1 MQWGECSELLG
12 KQGAS
17 QKERSLT
24 GRQVLDIVIV
34 ENTWTWT
41 VGNISLR
48 TDTLGNNSKN
58 RCSRDSGRM

>member
-1 MQWGECSELLG
+1 MG

-48 TDTLGNNSKN
+48 TPWVTTLRTDVQETVGECEQGCN
-58 RCSRDSGRM
+58 